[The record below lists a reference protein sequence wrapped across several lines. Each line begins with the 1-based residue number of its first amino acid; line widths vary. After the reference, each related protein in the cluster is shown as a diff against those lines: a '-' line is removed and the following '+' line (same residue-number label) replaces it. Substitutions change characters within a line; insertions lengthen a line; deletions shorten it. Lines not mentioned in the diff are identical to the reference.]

1 MRNIC
6 FGENPSSLLDNFWN
20 EPSRSPR
27 LSNSCAPAARGV
39 PYTLSWGSITTMTNF
54 YSDSVPLSEQ
64 HFRTNQR
71 AAVRFE
77 LHAEVT
83 FCWLDES
90 GVSRY
95 GDGRTLDISTKG
107 VYVVSATWPPRG
119 ASVAMNIDIPWSTSQ
134 SRFLQVA
141 VEGRVVRIQPIS
153 NARHRSGFS
162 VRNDRLLAITD

>member
-1 MRNIC
+1 
-6 FGENPSSLLDNFWN
+6 
-20 EPSRSPR
+20 
-27 LSNSCAPAARGV
+27 
-39 PYTLSWGSITTMTNF
+39 MTNL
-54 YSDSVPLSEQ
+54 YSESVPFICQE
-64 HFRTNQR
+64 FRRNQR

-83 FCWLDES
+83 FCWLDEF

-119 ASVAMNIDIPWSTSQ
+119 ASIAMNIDIPWSTNQ
-134 SRFLQVA
+134 SRFLQIA
-141 VEGRVVRIQPIS
+141 VEGLVVRVEPIS

-162 VRNDRLLAITD
+162 VRNDRLLAIAD

>member
-1 MRNIC
+1 
-6 FGENPSSLLDNFWN
+6 
-20 EPSRSPR
+20 
-27 LSNSCAPAARGV
+27 
-39 PYTLSWGSITTMTNF
+39 MTNF
-54 YSDSVPLSEQ
+54 SSDPALLTSRQ
-64 HFRTNQR
+64 FRKNQR

-90 GVSRY
+90 GISRY

-134 SRFLQVA
+134 SRFLQIA
-141 VEGRVVRIQPIS
+141 VEGRVVRVEPVS
-153 NARHRSGFS
+153 TTRHRSGFS
-162 VRNDRLLAITD
+162 VRNDRLLAIAD